1 MGVSATKTQQ
11 SSAASESDRP
21 LSAFNSTVPGQFNKT
36 WQQAQNRTTADL
48 RRAKIKSTELI
59 LFTTQL
65 SVMLDSG
72 VVLSDALDAIAES
85 TSVRNSATFKCII
98 MDVSQTV
105 KSGENLSRALA
116 SYPRIFSTMFISM
129 VKASEASGKMAEM
142 LSVLS
147 GYLNFESETRK
158 RIKGALTYPFIMAL
172 MAVAATGTLM
182 FFVLPR
188 FMGIYEARGAA
199 LPKLTQVLVRFS
211 RLLGNFE
218 FMTGAVTV
226 VILAGAG
233 LYWWVRSVSGRR
245 VIDYI
250 KIHTPVIGTMF
261 IDTVVTRSMRIMATM
276 VNTGVSL
283 LESIRVIQGSCQNY
297 FFQRLWIDVDERI
310 QDGYQLSESILISSD
325 RELIAPG
332 IIQMLRAGEKS
343 GKLGEV
349 CDKVSVFYEK
359 KLENSIRSVMA
370 LIEPIMIVVMGSI
383 IGTIAI
389 ALLLPVFR
397 ISSVIA
403 HEIPLQIQNGRSV
416 KGIDILDF
424 DDVLSDLND
433 ITFAYGDQIW
443 PKWRMSR
450 EHTRQRIALVGP
462 RMNLKNGSLLRRV
475 VPVEPVD
482 HSHI

>member
-1 MGVSATKTQQ
+1 MNVSATKTEQ
-11 SSAASESDRP
+11 SSPATESDRSSSIGGGQGQGKKNAGGFTG
-21 LSAFNSTVPGQFNKT
+21 LDDAFNSTVHHEFGKT
-36 WQQAQNRTTADL
+36 WQQAQNQPNAEL
-48 RRAKIKSTELI
+48 RRAKVKSTELM
-59 LFTTQL
+59 LFATQL

-85 TSVRNSATFKCII
+85 TSVRKYAAFKLII
-98 MDVSQTV
+98 ADVSEKV
-105 KSGENLSRALA
+105 KSGESFSKALTD
-116 SYPRIFSTMFISM
+116 YPRIFNVMFISM
-129 VKASEASGKMAEM
+129 VKASEASGKMAGM
-142 LSVLS
+142 LNVLA

-188 FMGIYEARGAA
+188 FMGIYESRGAA
-199 LPKLTQVLVRFS
+199 LPKLTQVLVGFS
-211 RLLGNFE
+211 KLIGNFQ

-226 VILAGAG
+226 VIFAAVG
-233 LYWWVRSVSGRR
+233 LYYWAQTLSGRR

-283 LESIRVIQGSCQNY
+283 LDSIRVIQGSCQNY
-297 FFQRLWIDVDERI
+297 YFQRLWIGVDEKI
-310 QDGYQLSESILISSD
+310 QDGYQLSESILISSGS
-325 RELIAPG
+325 ELIAPG

-359 KLENSIRSVMA
+359 KLENSIRNVMA
-370 LIEPIMIVVMGSI
+370 LIEPVMIIIMGTI

-403 HEIPLQIQNGRSV
+403 H
-416 KGIDILDF
+416 
-424 DDVLSDLND
+424 
-433 ITFAYGDQIW
+433 
-443 PKWRMSR
+443 
-450 EHTRQRIALVGP
+450 
-462 RMNLKNGSLLRRV
+462 
-475 VPVEPVD
+475 
-482 HSHI
+482 